1 MYDCG
6 YTGDQNQSIHIDANN
21 KHFRDWS
28 ALCSLLATDT
38 WHWCPLVRMTR
49 GEKIKRDNTE
59 KVWGAIFGSK
69 MAFVWVAQPKWPHN
83 SSTGIRRHVHNTT
96 LPECKHWVGHP
107 THAEC
112 SHYNAC
118 PDHTPNCF
126 YGGAD
131 LSSANIQLW
140 LHSQVTDYTMESRLP
155 CRSWGDSGQNST
167 AYVVYTWYIN
177 IFQRTI
183 KWFAVYLAKTL
194 YTSDWHTSIANLLK
208 RIHKSSAET
217 LVYFFHEAQEGMR
230 EQNESKH

>member
-1 MYDCG
+1 MWLYWWRK
-6 YTGDQNQSIHIDANN
+6 S
-21 KHFRDWS
+21 KHS
-28 ALCSLLATDT
+28 
-38 WHWCPLVRMTR
+38 HWCQQQTLQGLKRTLFIVDDRHMTLMSV
-49 GEKIKRDNTE
+49 GEDDENKKIKRDNTE

-83 SSTGIRRHVHNTT
+83 SSTGIRQHVHNTT

-118 PDHTPNCF
+118 PDHTSNCF

-131 LSSANIQLW
+131 LSSANIQLR

-155 CRSWGDSGQNST
+155 CGSWGDSGQNST

-183 KWFAVYLAKTL
+183 KWSAVYLVKTL

-217 LVYFFHEAQEGMR
+217 LVYFFSWGTGRHERTEWV
-230 EQNESKH
+230 